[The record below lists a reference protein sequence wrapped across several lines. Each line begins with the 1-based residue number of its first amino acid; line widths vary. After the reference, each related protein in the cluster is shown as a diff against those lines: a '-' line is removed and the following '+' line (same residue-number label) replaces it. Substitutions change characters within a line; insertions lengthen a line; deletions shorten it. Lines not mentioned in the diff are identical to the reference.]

1 MNRLYCY
8 KDYITL
14 NPDLQH
20 LNETEAITHWTNIG
34 YPAMRL
40 CNNAQLDVVS
50 EFGDEIVL
58 YASYYYYLVKNG
70 LFFNNKITT
79 YKGMKDYYYF
89 INKANIIE
97 KDTPRKWIPEKLRP
111 LLLNYNAHCHKFN
124 KKYWCPPPYKQHF
137 KNSKFIYDKPII
149 IIQNKYNKE
158 WNDMPVNFFSVNT
171 LDTMFSL
178 LKDKFQIIYIR
189 PSNTILNMN
198 KYLFSDDHNTICE
211 QLKDFELIKSKYKN
225 NVVLFDDLLVK
236 ENTSYNHLKLELF
249 ASCDNY
255 ISVQGGC
262 AYFASFFFKN
272 MLILH
277 KKGSEIRAGEYSGWF
292 MDTYPVANKNLQ
304 VAKTDSQLIELLDI
318 FTANTSPPRIFSR
331 GNTFW

>member
-1 MNRLYCY
+1 MNRMYCY
-8 KDYITL
+8 QDYITL

-20 LNETEAITHWTNIG
+20 LNEKEAIIHWNTLG
-34 YPAMRL
+34 YAAMRL
-40 CNNAQLDVVS
+40 CNKAQLDVVS

-89 INKANIIE
+89 IDKSNIIE
-97 KDTPRKWIPEKLRP
+97 KDDLRKWIPEKKRP
-111 LLLNYNAHCHKFN
+111 LLVNNGAHCHKFN
-124 KKYWCPPPYKQHF
+124 TKYWYPVPYKLHF
-137 KNSKFIYDKPII
+137 KNSKFVYDKPLM
-149 IIQNKYNKE
+149 IIQNKYNIE
-158 WNDMPVNFFSVNT
+158 WRNAPINFFSVDT

-189 PSNTILNMN
+189 PSNTIINMD

-211 QLKDFELIKSKYKN
+211 QLKDFELIKSKYN
-225 NVVLFDDLLVK
+225 NDVLIFDDLLLK
-236 ENTSYNHLKLELF
+236 EKVSYNHLKLELF

-262 AYFASFFFKN
+262 AYFSSFFFKN

-277 KKGSEIRAGEYSGWF
+277 KKGHEISAGEYSGWF

-304 VAKTDSQLIELLDI
+304 VAQTESQLIELLDI
-318 FTANTSPPRIFSR
+318 FTDETPPPCIFSR
-331 GNTFW
+331 GDSL